1 VYLDRIRSAD
11 TFGVPRHARFAADAG
26 LAARSR
32 RGTAGQALAIEAVD
46 RPGYFQSHT
55 VFSGVSYLRRRE
67 GPPCCILHPQEAGAR
82 GLCDGQH
89 VRLFNDHGSVGLV
102 LKVSDEVQPGVVL
115 VPGQRPDGETLAGTV
130 NMLCTDRYTDIG
142 EGATYQSTWLDIAAW
157 EDRVR

>member
-1 VYLDRIRSAD
+1 M
-11 TFGVPRHARFAADAG
+11 FAADVG
-26 LAARSR
+26 LAVRSR

-55 VFSGVSYLRRRE
+55 AFSGVSYLRRRE